1 MTRSKMFSGAIIAS
15 TVFAAGILVGQ
26 VMVTTPPPPKVT
38 VPANYTNMLDA
49 QKSLLLAYNY
59 MIQAQKNNNQNLGG
73 YAATAEQE
81 IDQADNNI
89 QLAAQYAATHNR

>member
-1 MTRSKMFSGAIIAS
+1 MTRSKMFSGALVAS
-15 TVFAAGILVGQ
+15 AIFAGGLLVGQ
-26 VMVTTPPPPKVT
+26 AVVTTPPPPKVT
-38 VPANYTNMLDA
+38 VPANDTNMLDA

-73 YAATAEQE
+73 FAATAEQE

-89 QLAAQYAATHNR
+89 QLAAQFAATHNR